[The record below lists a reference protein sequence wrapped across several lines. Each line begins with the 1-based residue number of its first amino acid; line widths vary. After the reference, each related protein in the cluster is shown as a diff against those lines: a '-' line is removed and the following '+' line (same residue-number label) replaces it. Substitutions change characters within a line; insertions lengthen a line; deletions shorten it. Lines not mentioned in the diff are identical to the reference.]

1 MKKLVF
7 GLLPALVI
15 LLFSCKTK
23 KKPEDKHFIS
33 VVSLFEKQVAH
44 VDTSLYS
51 ITRYTVR
58 DSLHTD
64 TDYIPREKFRE
75 AAREFLELPDLSNPE
90 IAGRFKEES
99 RYDSLIRR
107 VVIAYTPLDP
117 KKEEIKKIELLVSSD
132 IMEDSSNKVTSIIID
147 KVVNNRDGFLEKKML
162 WRTGKSFLV
171 VTTTQQPGKPEET
184 SSTRVVWNEEE
195 PL

>member
-1 MKKLVF
+1 MKKMVS
-7 GLLPALVI
+7 GLLLALPI
-15 LLFSCKTK
+15 LLFSCKAK
-23 KKPEDKHFIS
+23 KKAEDKHFVS

-44 VDTSLYS
+44 VDSSLYS
-51 ITRYTVR
+51 ITRYTQR

-75 AAREFLELPDLSNPE
+75 AAREFLELPDLSNTE
-90 IAGRFKEES
+90 IAARFKEES

-132 IMEDSSNKVTSIIID
+132 IQEDSSNKVTNIIID
-147 KVVNNRDGFLEKKML
+147 RIVNNRDGFLQKKML
-162 WRTGKSFLV
+162 WRTDKSFLI

-184 SSTRVVWNEEE
+184 TSTRVVWNEEE
-195 PL
+195 TP